1 MLHSPAGGG
10 SLELSEVIDV
20 EALKKYVLS
29 RRAGDGGFAFCYPL
43 PSSLPE
49 TYYAV
54 YILSVLGVRIDDRD
68 KLVKY
73 LRSSLKNNP
82 HSVYFVLKTLNL
94 LGEELP
100 DVSNFARERL
110 RKAMG
115 RIKVAEIKKAR
126 EIHELEAGI
135 TATYSFDMPNVLRE
149 VYSLVT
155 SLRLLGVE
163 CDEIER
169 AKEFVKLFRK
179 RDGFGAGFGV
189 KAPTLEDTYYAVSV
203 IRKKDDDVL
212 KFVMEREW
220 KDGGFSK
227 VPGSYPPYIEDTYFA
242 VETLNIMGIRYKNY
256 RTVRYLASLQNADGG
271 FRRSVF
277 LGTSS
282 LEFSYYAVASLVRM
296 R

>member
-1 MLHSPAGGG
+1 M
-10 SLELSEVIDV
+10 IDV
-20 EALKKYVLS
+20 DALRNYVLS
-29 RRAGDGGFAFCYPL
+29 RRAQDGGFAFCYPL

-54 YILSVLGVRIDDRD
+54 YILDVLGEKIDDRE
-68 KLVKY
+68 KLVNY
-73 LRSSLKNNP
+73 LRSSLKMNP
-82 HSVYFVLKTLNL
+82 HSVYFVLKTLDI

-100 DVSNFARERL
+100 DVSDFAIERL

-115 RIKVAEIKKAR
+115 RAVATKDV
-126 EIHELEAGI
+126 HELESGI

-155 SLRLLGVE
+155 VLRLLNVE
-163 CDEIER
+163 CEEMSR
-169 AKEFVKLFRK
+169 AKKFVEMFRK
-179 RDGFGAGFGV
+179 DGGFGV
-189 KAPTLEDTYYAVSV
+189 KDPTLEDTYYAISV
-203 IRKKDDDVL
+203 LRRRDEKALGFI
-212 KFVMEREW
+212 MEREW

-242 VETLNIMGIRYKNY
+242 VESLHVMGVRYRNY